1 MKRRDF
7 LRITGGFLL
16 GATFGL
22 IANTNAQA
30 GMSPKWVDSWWGEDP
45 LDYQPI
51 PDAENLGNPE
61 IKDLYCP
68 GKLRLRSSIHGEEY
82 EFNFRD
88 SMGNYDSQVLNALNW
103 FLRCRDGSWQNM
115 DIRTIETLNYF
126 SSLLDVPL
134 IQVNSGYRSP
144 SYNAKIAKGNENVAR
159 NSLHQFGRA
168 IDFCVPGVS
177 VREVCSYTLYA
188 RNAMGYGGV
197 GYYPRSGFVHL
208 DSGRLKQWAK

>member
-22 IANTNAQA
+22 ISNTTAQA
-30 GMSPKWVDSWWGEDP
+30 DASAQWVDSWWGEGP
-45 LDYQPI
+45 LDDQPF
-51 PDAENLGNPE
+51 PGAEDIGPSGINE
-61 IKDLYCP
+61 RYCP
-68 GKLRLRSSIHGEEY
+68 GKLRLRSSIHGGEY

-88 SMGNYDSQVLNALNW
+88 SAGNYDSQVLNALNW

-126 SSLLDVPL
+126 SALLEVPL
-134 IQVNSGYRSP
+134 IQINSGYRSP
-144 SYNAKIAKGNENVAR
+144 AYNAMLAKNNENVAR
-159 NSLHQFGRA
+159 NSLHQLGKA

-177 VREVCSYTLYA
+177 VREVCSYTLSA
-188 RNAMGYGGV
+188 RNLMGYGGV

-208 DSGRLKQWAK
+208 DSGRLKQWVK